1 MVKLGLTLSK
11 LKKFEDAIIVL
22 DQAIDLDPQNIE
34 LYNTKG
40 ENMIVTLGLIFSET
54 QRFNL
59 AKDNFDYAIKL
70 DPKFVKSYNSKG
82 ILFFL
87 LNQQSLT

>member
-1 MVKLGLTLSK
+1 
-11 LKKFEDAIIVL
+11 
-22 DQAIDLDPQNIE
+22 
-34 LYNTKG
+34 
-40 ENMIVTLGLIFSET
+40 MIVTLGLIFSET